1 VAFLSVVALGG
12 AAGYAFMLRRGD
24 LRPDPVPVERAAV
37 VEQAAPKLAPEPEKP
52 KAPEPG
58 PPAAVAPP
66 APIVYSDELI
76 PPPTTDAP
84 PAIAKVPAQPSVRRK
99 ASAEAEDEEES
110 EEEEPEPAA
119 PLTAKGELVL
129 LIRPWARVEVDGQD
143 VGVTPLNA
151 PLLLAAGQHRV
162 RLVNPELGK
171 DVTRTVRISA
181 SERSVLKELL
191 DE

>member
-1 VAFLSVVALGG
+1 
-12 AAGYAFMLRRGD
+12 MT
-24 LRPDPVPVERAAV
+24 
-37 VEQAAPKLAPEPEKP
+37 
-52 KAPEPG
+52 
-58 PPAAVAPP
+58 PP
-66 APIVYSDELI
+66 APVVYSDELI

-84 PAIAKVPAQPSVRRK
+84 PAIAAARPPAQPSARRK

-110 EEEEPEPAA
+110 DEEEPEPAA

-151 PLLLAAGQHRV
+151 PLFLAAGEHRV

-171 DVTRTVRISA
+171 DVTRTVRIAA